1 MDRVLN
7 ARYIDS
13 EEEFAS
19 KSGEVK
25 EYEVEIRV
33 NAPFKVV
40 KMQDHDDMKMED
52 DEYEMADDDVM
63 IRGAVYVGNEAM
75 LDRHGELVDM
85 QAIMNAWDKYQ
96 SNPVILY
103 NHSKTAGVI
112 GRMVD
117 VSMEKMDGMD
127 EEVPMGRAIIDG
139 GEKDIVRKIRKG
151 LLRSFSIGFIAR
163 AAVKECSD
171 KDKDMC
177 YIRFTEIDWLET
189 SVVDVPASPNA
200 QFSVEKHIIGYEDMG
215 DKVAIL
221 FGKAEMDSP
230 SEEPPIGGDMEAPVE
245 NRISEDCDTDCGCGG
260 KSGSAGEPAEDDDS
274 DEISPVGTFD
284 SDLVARLELVEAHLD
299 ALESKGIEPDTLNTP
314 LAQPAGQRGNEMTQE
329 EIKAAEE
336 LAEEVVVKTE
346 EEASEEPVVEE
357 ATEELSEEVVE
368 TSEEVVEE
376 VAEATE
382 EESFTDAVVEKADEP
397 STNDIL
403 IEVVKTLAGI
413 DERIAGLEAKM
424 VVEDLSEEVS
434 ALKAELEAKDA
445 ELAEFKAKAEEM
457 AKEAEIEAEVSKRIA
472 ERIGDAPAVVK
483 TAEPKSLSPVVKE
496 DITRHDPQP
505 EVSKGMNGL
514 AVWLEQQLI
523 SKRGA

>member
-7 ARYIDS
+7 ARYIES

-19 KSGEVK
+19 KSGEAH
-25 EYEVEIRV
+25 EYQVEIRV
-33 NAPFKVV
+33 NSPFTVV
-40 KMQDHDDMKMED
+40 KNMTEDDKSHH
-52 DEYEMADDDVM
+52 DEYEMDDDDVM

-85 QAIMNAWDKYQ
+85 GAIMSAWDKYQ
-96 SNPVILY
+96 ANHVILY
-103 NHSKTAGVI
+103 NHSKSAGVI

-127 EEVPMGRAIIDG
+127 EEVPFGRAIIDG

-163 AAVKECSD
+163 AAVKECKNED
-171 KDKDMC
+171 TC

-230 SEEPPIGGDMEAPVE
+230 SEEPPIGGDMEAPE
-245 NRISEDCDTDCGCGG
+245 EMSATESECEC
-260 KSGSAGEPAEDDDS
+260 KSAEDPDEADEH
-274 DEISPVGTFD
+274 DEITPIGTFD
-284 SDLVARLELVEAHLD
+284 SDLVARLELIEAHLD

-382 EESFTDAVVEKADEP
+382 EESFTEEVVEKADEP

-424 VVEDLSEEVS
+424 VVEDLSEEVA
-434 ALKAELEAKDA
+434 ALKAELEVKDA

-472 ERIGDAPAVVK
+472 ERIGDAPAPAVVK
-483 TAEPKSLSPVVKE
+483 TADPKSLSPVVKE

-505 EVSKGMNGL
+505 EISKGMNGL
-514 AVWLEQQLI
+514 AVWLEKQLI
-523 SKRGA
+523 AKRGA

>member
-1 MDRVLN
+1 MDKVLN
-7 ARYIDS
+7 ARYIES
-13 EEEFAS
+13 EEDFAS

-25 EYEVEIRV
+25 EYQVEIRV
-33 NAPFKVV
+33 NTPFTVMK
-40 KMQDHDDMKMED
+40 QAHDEPMDTG
-52 DEYEMADDDVM
+52 EYEMADDDVM

-85 QAIMNAWDKYQ
+85 GAIMNAWDKYRQ
-96 SNPVILY
+96 NPVILY
-103 NHSKTAGVI
+103 NHSKTNGVI

-127 EEVPMGRAIIDG
+127 EEVPFGRAIIDG

-151 LLRSFSIGFIAR
+151 LLRAFSIGFIAR
-163 AAVKECSD
+163 AAVKEC
-171 KDKDMC
+171 KDEDSC
-177 YIRFTEIDWLET
+177 YVRFTEIEWLET

-200 QFSVEKHIIGYEDMG
+200 LFSVEKHIIGYEDMG
-215 DKVAIL
+215 DRIAIL
-221 FGKAEMDSP
+221 FEKPA
-230 SEEPPIGGDMEAPVE
+230 SEEA
-245 NRISEDCDTDCGCGG
+245 
-260 KSGSAGEPAEDDDS
+260 PAESPAQENSVIDS
-274 DEISPVGTFD
+274 DTEVKAHDGCACQSEKSDSEEEAEEVEESEEISPVGTFD
-284 SDLVARLELVEAHLD
+284 SDLVGRLELLEAYVE

-329 EIKAAEE
+329 EIIASEKE
-336 LAEEVVVKTE
+336 AEEVVVKME
-346 EEASEEPVVEE
+346 EEASEEPVLEE
-357 ATEELSEEVVE
+357 A
-368 TSEEVVEE
+368 VVEE

-382 EESFTDAVVEKADEP
+382 EESFEEEVVVKEADEP

-413 DERIAGLEAKM
+413 DARIAGLEEKM
-424 VVEDLSEEVS
+424 VVEDLSDEVAS
-434 ALKAELEAKDA
+434 LKAELEAKDA

-472 ERIGDAPAVVK
+472 ERIGDSPAVVK
-483 TAEPKSLSPVVKE
+483 TADPKSLSPVVKE

-505 EVSKGMNGL
+505 NVSKGMNGL

>member
-7 ARYIDS
+7 ARYVES
-13 EEEFAS
+13 EEDFAS

-25 EYEVEIRV
+25 EYQVEIRV
-33 NAPFKVV
+33 NTPFTVV
-40 KMQDHDDMKMED
+40 KMQDHDDDDMKMED

-85 QAIMNAWDKYQ
+85 GAIMNAWDKYKQ
-96 SNPVILY
+96 NPVILY
-103 NHSKTAGVI
+103 NHSKTNGVI

-127 EEVPMGRAIIDG
+127 EEVPFGRAIIDG

-151 LLRSFSIGFIAR
+151 LLRAFSIGFIAR
-163 AAVKECSD
+163 AAVKECMDED
-171 KDKDMC
+171 KC
-177 YIRFTEIDWLET
+177 YVRFTEIEWLET

-200 QFSVEKHIIGYEDMG
+200 LFSVEKHIIGYEDMG
-215 DKVAIL
+215 DRIAIL
-221 FGKAEMDSP
+221 FEKPA
-230 SEEPPIGGDMEAPVE
+230 SEEAPAESPAQE
-245 NRISEDCDTDCGCGG
+245 NSVIESDTEVKVHDSCGCQSD
-260 KSGSAGEPAEDDDS
+260 KSDS
-274 DEISPVGTFD
+274 DEESEEVEESEEISPVGTFD
-284 SDLVARLELVEAHLD
+284 SDLVGRLELLEAYVE
-299 ALESKGIEPDTLNTP
+299 ALESKTFDTASFNTP
-314 LAQPAGQRGNEMTQE
+314 LAQPVGQRGNEMTQE
-329 EIKAAEE
+329 EIIASEKE
-336 LAEEVVVKTE
+336 AEEVVVKME

-357 ATEELSEEVVE
+357 ATELEV
-368 TSEEVVEE
+368 SEEVVEE

-382 EESFTDAVVEKADEP
+382 EESFEEEVVVKEADEP

-424 VVEDLSEEVS
+424 VVEDLSEEVAS
-434 ALKAELEAKDA
+434 LKAELEAKDA

-472 ERIGDAPAVVK
+472 ERIGDSPAVVK
-483 TAEPKSLSPVVKE
+483 TADPKSLSPVVKE

-505 EVSKGMNGL
+505 NVSKGMNGL